1 MASHETI
8 YVTEGAGGSL
18 LSWRTSQKLD
28 LISIITP
35 LTINNKT
42 KVEQVVQETFQRLRE
57 NGLTLHR
64 DKCIFSQKL
73 EFFGHVLS
81 GKGISADPNKIE
93 AIINL
98 QALSNAKGVRSLLN
112 MSMAMQPWFSPY
124 TR

>member
-42 KVEQVVQETFQRLRE
+42 KVEQLVHEYSDLFSGLGKLKNYQVKLYIDETVQ
-57 NGLTLHR
+57 TL
-64 DKCIFSQKL
+64 
-73 EFFGHVLS
+73 
-81 GKGISADPNKIE
+81 A
-93 AIINL
+93 
-98 QALSNAKGVRSLLN
+98 
-112 MSMAMQPWFSPY
+112 
-124 TR
+124 